1 MAGLKQD
8 VKNSLSKPALSVSE
22 ETVTWPL
29 DREHGRLVRGL
40 TDFIMD
46 QNFLG
51 SLLHVESRIKKC
63 FLASRMLV
71 TILFLKVLN
80 LLSQSWELLFL

>member
-8 VKNSLSKPALSVSE
+8 MKNSFSKSALSVSE

-29 DREHGRLVRGL
+29 DREHGGQVRGL

-51 SLLHVESRIKKC
+51 SLLLLHVISQIKKC
-63 FLASRMLV
+63 FLVSQMLV
-71 TILFLKVLN
+71 TIWFLKVLN
-80 LLSQSWELLFL
+80 LLSQS